1 MQPVSSPPRMPPKPS
16 TARSSAITHMA
27 VVDRVGLAVEACE
40 FLALAAEPGADGAGE
55 LVGVVDVQRAA
66 AVEADVVGDVDQR
79 VDGAQA
85 DGLEA
90 LLHPGR
96 RGAVADAPDVAAGEA
111 GAGVARFLG
120 EVELDVDG
128 AVVVALDAADL
139 LLGLELA
146 EAGGGE
152 VAGDAAHARAVG
164 PVGGELHV
172 QHGIGEAQDVG
183 VALTQL
189 VASLASSSMMPWWS
203 SESSSSRSETSMPF
217 ETTPRTG
224 LASSVILVP
233 GM

>member
-1 MQPVSSPPRMPPKPS
+1 
-16 TARSSAITHMA
+16 MA
-27 VVDRVGLAVEACE
+27 VVDRVRLAVEACE
-40 FLALAAEPGADGAGE
+40 CLALATEPGADGAGQ
-55 LVGVVDVQRAA
+55 LVGVVDVQGAA

-96 RGAVADAPDVAAGEA
+96 RGAVGDAPDIAAGEA
-111 GAGVARFLG
+111 RAGVARLLG

-172 QHGIGEAQDVG
+172 EHGIGEAQDVG

-189 VASLASSSMMPWWS
+189 VAKLGVELDDALVVVGELELALGDQHAL
-203 SESSSSRSETSMPF
+203 